1 MVAELQPVEFDPGRT
16 DFKPYGLTCVHWQ
29 PSMMPRPDHHN
40 ELELNFLMS
49 GFVTYLL
56 GGKKVTVEAG
66 KLSAFWAA
74 IPHQIIDFSGVSDYF
89 VATIPLQTFLQWRL
103 PEAFVQPLMQGE
115 CLSEPSSAS
124 DKFDE
129 MLFENWIADLSD
141 PSAVKEKPVILEM
154 QARLTRFSYNF
165 LNCSKSQIE
174 KSPLSFVPDAKLT
187 KVEEMACFIAR
198 NYTQKLTVQEVAES
212 VKLNPNYAMN
222 LFQKT
227 FGTTLVN
234 YLTQLR
240 VSHAQRLLS
249 TSEIPITEI
258 ALESGFSSISRFNDA
273 FYRSSGTSPSEYR
286 KSHS

>member
-1 MVAELQPVEFDPGRT
+1 MVAELQPIAFDPGRT

-40 ELELNFLMS
+40 EVELNFLMS
-49 GFVTYLL
+49 GYVTYML
-56 GGKKVTVEAG
+56 GGRKVTVEAG

-89 VATIPLQTFLQWRL
+89 VATIPLQIFLQWRL

-115 CLSEPSSAS
+115 CLSEPSSDS

-129 MLFENWIADLSD
+129 MLFENWIVDLSENT
-141 PSAVKEKPVILEM
+141 SLKEKPVILEM
-154 QARLTRFSYNF
+154 QARLTRFAYNV
-165 LNCSKSQIE
+165 LNGSSSQIE
-174 KSPLSFVPDAKLT
+174 KSPLSNVPDTGLT
-187 KVEEMACFIAR
+187 KVEEMACFIAK

-212 VKLNPNYAMN
+212 VSLNPNYAMN
-222 LFQKT
+222 LFHKT
-227 FGTTLVN
+227 FGATLVN
-234 YLTQLR
+234 YLTRLR

-249 TSEIPITEI
+249 TSDIPITEI
-258 ALESGFSSISRFNDA
+258 ALQSGFSSISRFNDA
-273 FYRSSGTSPSEYR
+273 FCRSSGTSPSDYR